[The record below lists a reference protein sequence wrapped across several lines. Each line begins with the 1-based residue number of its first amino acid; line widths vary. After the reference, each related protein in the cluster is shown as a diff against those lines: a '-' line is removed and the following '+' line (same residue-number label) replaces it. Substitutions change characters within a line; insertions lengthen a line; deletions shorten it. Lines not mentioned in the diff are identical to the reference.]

1 MTDVIKSNP
10 TVFKNNAGYFELQ
23 RQEAPA
29 VLDKEED
36 IQDFFASLSA
46 TFIAQEFCDT
56 LNHSLSQKDMTA
68 EEGDQVAKI
77 FNDQGAEAAVQEV
90 ARIHPELFESV
101 ELTADDSLSD

>member
-46 TFIAQEFCDT
+46 T
-56 LNHSLSQKDMTA
+56 
-68 EEGDQVAKI
+68 
-77 FNDQGAEAAVQEV
+77 
-90 ARIHPELFESV
+90 
-101 ELTADDSLSD
+101 